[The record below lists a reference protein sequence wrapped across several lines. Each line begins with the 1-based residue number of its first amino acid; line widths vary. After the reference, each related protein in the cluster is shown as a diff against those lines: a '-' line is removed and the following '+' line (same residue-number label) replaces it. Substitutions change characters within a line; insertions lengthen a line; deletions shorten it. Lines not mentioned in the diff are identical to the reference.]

1 MSGRGPALWAAVA
14 TLCASCALVPLVDP
28 AAWMVQ
34 AALLVALVAAAGA
47 GARRLPWP
55 RPLVIVVQAVVALLT
70 LTALYAGGQA
80 LLGVLPGPDAVAEL
94 VRLGQSGVADVSRYA
109 SPAPLT
115 PGIRLLLVGGVTLVG
130 LVVDALAVT
139 YRSVAPA
146 GLPLLAL
153 YSVAAGLAPGGTGWL
168 WFLIAAAGYLLL
180 LLAEGRD
187 RLSRWGRVFGGA
199 AGRSSRWLPGSGKA
213 ADAPAPAPVR
223 HGRRIGVLALGVAVA
238 VPAALPSLGT
248 GLLGTGGRDGGAGGG
263 TISAVNPLV
272 SLQNSL
278 NQPEDKEVLNY
289 RTTASDTRDLYLR
302 IVALDQFDGTAWK
315 PSERTVTDVPEQL
328 PRPVGL
334 SPDVAT
340 TRINTS
346 ISTAEWYGQNW
357 LPMPFPASRV
367 GIAGRWR
374 FEEQGRTLVGDRGQ
388 NTRGLQ
394 YQVESLRVRPTA
406 RQLAEAPP
414 PPAALRREYTEV
426 PAELP
431 PVVAATARQVTR
443 GAATPYAKAVKLQD
457 WFATDGGF
465 RYDTEVR
472 AGSGVRA
479 IVRFLQQKEGFCVHF
494 SFSMAAMARTLGI
507 PARVAV
513 GFTPGTR
520 QPDGTTSVGLR
531 DAHAWPELYFQGVGW
546 TRFEPTPSRG
556 NVPEY
561 ALPDTSQDTSPGSPA
576 QEPTRPTTPS
586 DGPRPD
592 PTCGPGRQSGATG
605 CTAAAPTAPD
615 SGSSGG
621 GPSVLAAV
629 GLTLGGLLLLAVA
642 ALPGLWRSRVRTR
655 RLSTDGPAG
664 TLSAWQ
670 ELLDTAWDLG
680 IAPDEALTPR
690 RTADH
695 LVDTAALPPQ
705 AAEAAHRVAG
715 AVEESLY
722 AARPRP
728 APRVAEDV
736 RLVCAALRAQ
746 ASRVARWRAA
756 LLPRSAGR
764 LAREYAARWT
774 AFRRRQASGRAAVAV
789 RRVAGVLQTGGRRR

>member
-28 AAWMVQ
+28 VSWMVP
-34 AALLVALVAAAGA
+34 AALLVVLVTAAGA

-55 RPLVIVVQAVVALLT
+55 RPVVVVAQAVVAAST
-70 LTALYAGGQA
+70 LTALYAGEQA
-80 LLGVLPGPDAVAEL
+80 LLGVVPGPDAVAEL

-130 LVVDALAVT
+130 LAVDALAVT
-139 YRSVAPA
+139 YRSAAPA

-153 YSVAAGLAPGGTGWL
+153 YSVAAGLTTGGTGWL

-187 RLSRWGRVFGGA
+187 RLSRWGRVFGGT
-199 AGRSSRWLPGSGKA
+199 AGRGSRWWPRPGKA
-213 ADAPAPAPVR
+213 ASGPAPVR
-223 HGRRIGVLALGVAVA
+223 HGRRIGALALGVAVA

-248 GLLGTGGRDGGAGGG
+248 GLLGTGGPDAGSGGG

-289 RTTASDTRDLYLR
+289 RTTAGDTRDLYLR

-328 PRPVGL
+328 PRPAGL
-334 SPDVAT
+334 SPEVAT
-340 TRINTS
+340 TQVNTS

-414 PPAALRREYTEV
+414 PPDALRREYTRV

-472 AGSGVRA
+472 AGSGVKA
-479 IVRFLQQKEGFCVHF
+479 IARFLEQKEGFCVHF

-513 GFTPGTR
+513 GFTPGTK

-531 DAHAWPELYFQGVGW
+531 DAHAWPELYFEGVGW

-556 NVPEY
+556 NIPEY
-561 ALPDTSQDTSPGSPA
+561 ALPDTSRDHTSGSPA
-576 QEPTRPTTPS
+576 QEPTRPTMPTG
-586 DGPRPD
+586 GPRPD
-592 PTCGPGRQSGATG
+592 PTCGPGQRAGATG
-605 CTAAAPTAPD
+605 CTAAAPTAPAP
-615 SGSSGG
+615 GSPGG
-621 GPSVLAAV
+621 GPSVPAVV
-629 GLTLGGLLLLAVA
+629 GLILGGLLLLSVA
-642 ALPGLWRSRVRTR
+642 ALPALWRRRLRDR
-655 RLSTDGPAG
+655 RLSGEGPAAA
-664 TLSAWQ
+664 LDAWQ
-670 ELLDTAWDLG
+670 ELTDTAWDLG
-680 IAPDEALTPR
+680 VAPDEALTPR
-690 RTADH
+690 RTAVR
-695 LVDTAALPPQ
+695 LAEAAALPPE
-705 AAEAAHRVAG
+705 AAEAVHRVAG

-728 APRVAEDV
+728 APQVTADVRVA
-736 RLVCAALRAQ
+736 CAALYAQ
-746 ASRVARWRAA
+746 ASRGARWRAA
-756 LLPRSAGR
+756 LAPRSADR
-764 LAREYAARWT
+764 QVRAYAARWT
-774 AFRRRQASGRAAVAV
+774 AFRRRRAAGRTATAV
-789 RRVAGVLQTGGRRR
+789 RRLTTALRPGGRRT

>member
-14 TLCASCALVPLVDP
+14 TLCASCALVPLVEP
-28 AAWMVQ
+28 VGWMVQ
-34 AALLVALVAAAGA
+34 AALLVVLVTAAGA

-55 RPLVIVVQAVVALLT
+55 RPVVVVAQVAVALLT

-80 LLGVLPGPDAVAEL
+80 LLGVVPGPDAVAEL

-139 YRSVAPA
+139 YRSAAPA

-153 YSVAAGLAPGGTGWL
+153 YSVAAGLAADGTGWL
-168 WFLIAAAGYLLL
+168 WFLISAAGYLLL

-187 RLSRWGRVFGGA
+187 RLSRWGRVFGGT
-199 AGRSSRWLPGSGKA
+199 AGRGPRWWPRSGRTA
-213 ADAPAPAPVR
+213 SGPAPVPVR
-223 HGRRIGVLALGVAVA
+223 HGRRIGALALGVAVA
-238 VPAALPSLGT
+238 VPAVLPSLGT
-248 GLLGTGGRDGGAGGG
+248 GLLGAGGRDAGAGGG

-328 PRPVGL
+328 PRPAGL

-340 TRINTS
+340 SRINTS

-414 PPAALRREYTEV
+414 PPTELRREYTRV

-431 PVVAATARQVTR
+431 PVVATTARQVTR

-472 AGSGVRA
+472 AGSGVKA

-513 GFTPGTR
+513 GFTPGTK

-531 DAHAWPELYFQGVGW
+531 DAHAWPELYFEGVGW

-561 ALPDTSQDTSPGSPA
+561 ALPDTSQDHTPGSPA
-576 QEPTRPTTPS
+576 QQPTRPAKPT

-592 PTCGPGRQSGATG
+592 PTCGPGQRAGAAG
-605 CTAAAPTAPD
+605 CTAAAPSAPAP
-615 SGSSGG
+615 GPPGG
-621 GPSVLAAV
+621 GPSVLAAT

-642 ALPGLWRSRVRTR
+642 ALPALRRRRARTR
-655 RLSTDGPAG
+655 RLAAQGPQAAPA
-664 TLSAWQ
+664 AWQ
-670 ELLDTAWDLG
+670 ELTDTAWDLG
-680 IAPDEALTPR
+680 IPPDEALTPR
-690 RTADH
+690 RTAVR
-695 LVDTAALPPQ
+695 LADTAALPPEAT
-705 AAEAAHRVAG
+705 AAVHRVAG
-715 AVEESLY
+715 AVEESRY

-728 APRVAEDV
+728 APQVAEDV

-746 ASRVARWRAA
+746 ASRGTRWRATLA
-756 LLPRSAGR
+756 PRSADR
-764 LAREYAARWT
+764 QLRACAARWT
-774 AFRRRQASGRAAVAV
+774 AFRRRHAAGRPATAL
-789 RRVAGVLQTGGRRR
+789 RRLTSALQPGGRRP